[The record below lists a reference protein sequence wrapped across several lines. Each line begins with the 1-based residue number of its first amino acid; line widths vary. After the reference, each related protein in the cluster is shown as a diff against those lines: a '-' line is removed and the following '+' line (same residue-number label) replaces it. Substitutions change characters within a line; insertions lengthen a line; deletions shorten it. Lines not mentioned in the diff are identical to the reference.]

1 MGGSEQL
8 SGCREGT
15 GTASLQGK
23 VRASGRPAEAGMAES
38 SPGKRL
44 SLGRVH
50 VRVRACARVCACAQR
65 PLVKRER
72 HPASRKAHRG
82 GDPVPGTG
90 GCM

>member
-1 MGGSEQL
+1 MAASCYQGVGRGRGRQASRERSE
-8 SGCREGT
+8 
-15 GTASLQGK
+15 
-23 VRASGRPAEAGMAES
+23 RAAAPQKPEWLS

-90 GCM
+90 GRM